1 MVTVRFFALLKE
13 MAGKEELEFPLKGEM
28 PLKDFMNKLE
38 DTMPDI
44 VEMVRKR
51 RVLVSV
57 NQEFATMDTIIK
69 DGDEIALLPPFSG
82 GTQNKTCKSYKHE

>member
-28 PLKDFMNKLE
+28 FLKDFMDRLK
-38 DTMPDI
+38 DTMPEI
-44 VEMVRKR
+44 VEMARKR

-82 GTQNKTCKSYKHE
+82 GTAG